1 MSTILSGIAAVRKLY
16 LPYGGLPRTLRVSRG
31 LPGDG
36 GGVVFHWFCPSR
48 PDGPVAPYATLIQQY
63 ASLGAPARARA
74 EAMADEMFTE
84 EEFGLLRDY
93 LFRRHRE
100 DLRTAVLTTPVPA
113 LKVGTVTRAE
123 MNRPFLPPP
132 VVADGGDEAAA
143 AAPPPPATRVELCA
157 EGFYRLSEEEGC
169 SLPFA
174 VWGHYVAAMP
184 HGRLAGGLHAAHA
197 DDGDEDGAVEL
208 RAG

>member
-1 MSTILSGIAAVRKLY
+1 MTPPGIAAVRKLY

-48 PDGPVAPYATLIQQY
+48 PDGPVAPYETLIQQY
-63 ASLGAPARARA
+63 ASLNAPVRARA
-74 EAMADEMFTE
+74 EAMTDEMFTE
-84 EEFGLLRDY
+84 EEFGQLRDY

-100 DLRTAVLTTPVPA
+100 DLRTAVLTTPLPA

-123 MNRPFLPPP
+123 MNRPFLPPRT
-132 VVADGGDEAAA
+132 VSGDDAASVAPGVS
-143 AAPPPPATRVELCA
+143 RVELSA

-169 SLPFA
+169 PLPFA
-174 VWGHYVAAMP
+174 VWGHYVAAVP
-184 HGRLAGGLHAAHA
+184 HGRLAGGLHAREEAEA
-197 DDGDEDGAVEL
+197 DDDGVEL